1 MQCYQYLAAITAV
14 SNTIDN
20 LPGTRHKMPHSVIAN
35 WMEEN
40 GIEAEDILR
49 VSGAE
54 LGAIVVDLVEHN
66 QPQIPHAA

>member
-1 MQCYQYLAAITAV
+1 
-14 SNTIDN
+14 
-20 LPGTRHKMPHSVIAN
+20 MPHSVIAN

-54 LGAIVVDLVEHN
+54 LRAIVVDLVEHN

>member
-35 WMEEN
+35 WMVEN
-40 GIEAEDILR
+40 GIEAEDILL

-54 LGAIVVDLVEHN
+54 VTAIVVDLVEHN

>member
-40 GIEAEDILR
+40 GR
-49 VSGAE
+49 FRTR
-54 LGAIVVDLVEHN
+54 HN
-66 QPQIPHAA
+66 RFLKLADCPHNRAAGGDTVIGT